1 MAIAIQDAVRI
12 AKTQAQQLF
21 EGDDMAHLML
31 EEVDF
36 DEVRQ
41 AWLITLGYDSH
52 QVIKTTKMPVEEF
65 PPHAS
70 AMFEIS
76 GGEIIEEKRPRIYKM
91 FHIDALDGRLISMK
105 MRDV

>member
-1 MAIAIQDAVRI
+1 MQDAVRI

-21 EGDDMAHLML
+21 SGEDMAHLML

-36 DEVRQ
+36 DEEKQ

-52 QVIKTTKMPVEEF
+52 QVIKITKVPETAVISFVEE
-65 PPHAS
+65 PYES
-70 AMFEIS
+70 A
-76 GGEIIEEKRPRIYKM
+76 GGEIIEEKKPRVYKV
-91 FHIDALDGRLISMK
+91 FQIDASDGRLISIK

>member
-1 MAIAIQDAVRI
+1 MTIAMQDAVRI

-21 EGDDMAHLML
+21 SGEDMAYLLL

-36 DEVRQ
+36 DEEKQ

-52 QVIKTTKMPVEEF
+52 QVIKITKAPEIAGIPFIEE
-65 PPHAS
+65 PH
-70 AMFEIS
+70 EIM
-76 GGEIIEEKRPRIYKM
+76 GGEIIEEKKPRVYKI
-91 FHIDALDGRLISMK
+91 FQIDASDGRLISIK

>member
-1 MAIAIQDAVRI
+1 MAIAIQAAVRI
-12 AKTQAQQLF
+12 AKTQARQLF

-36 DEVRQ
+36 DEARQ

-52 QVIKTTKMPVEEF
+52 QVVKTTKVPEIAVLSFVEE
-65 PPHAS
+65 PHES
-70 AMFEIS
+70 V
-76 GGEIIEEKRPRIYKM
+76 GGEIIEEKKPRVYKV
-91 FHIDALDGRLISMK
+91 FQIDASDGRLISMK

>member
-1 MAIAIQDAVRI
+1 MAIAMHDAVRI

-21 EGDDMAHLML
+21 EGQDTSHLML

-36 DEVRQ
+36 DEAKQ

-52 QVIKTTKMPVEEF
+52 QVVKTIKVPEEAVTTF
-65 PPHAS
+65 AS
-70 AMFEIS
+70 AILENV
-76 GGEIIEEKRPRIYKM
+76 GGETIEEKRPRIYKI
-91 FHIDALDGRLISMK
+91 FQIDASDGRLISMK

>member
-1 MAIAIQDAVRI
+1 MAIAMQDAVRI

-36 DEVRQ
+36 DEAKQV
-41 AWLITLGYDSH
+41 WLVTLGYDSH
-52 QVIKTTKMPVEEF
+52 QVIKTTKGGLPLF
-65 PPHAS
+65 PS
-70 AMFEIS
+70 TETT
-76 GGEIIEEKRPRIYKM
+76 EEKRLRIYKT
-91 FHIDALDGRLISMK
+91 FQIDASDGRLISMK

>member
-1 MAIAIQDAVRI
+1 MAIEMHDAVKI

-21 EGDDMAHLML
+21 AGEDTAHLML

-36 DEVRQ
+36 DETKQ

-52 QVIKTTKMPVEEF
+52 QMIKITKVPMEET
-65 PPHAS
+65 AS
-70 AMFEIS
+70 FASEMFESI
-76 GGEIIEEKRPRIYKM
+76 GGEIIEEKTPRVYKV
-91 FHIDALDGRLISMK
+91 FQIDASDGRLLSMK

>member
-1 MAIAIQDAVRI
+1 MAIAMHDAVRI

-36 DEVRQ
+36 DAAKQV
-41 AWLITLGYDSH
+41 WLVTLGYDSH
-52 QVIKTTKMPVEEF
+52 QVIKITKGSESLPLFGGTETVEE
-65 PPHAS
+65 
-70 AMFEIS
+70 
-76 GGEIIEEKRPRIYKM
+76 KKPRVYKV
-91 FHIDALDGRLISMK
+91 FHIDASDGRLVSMK